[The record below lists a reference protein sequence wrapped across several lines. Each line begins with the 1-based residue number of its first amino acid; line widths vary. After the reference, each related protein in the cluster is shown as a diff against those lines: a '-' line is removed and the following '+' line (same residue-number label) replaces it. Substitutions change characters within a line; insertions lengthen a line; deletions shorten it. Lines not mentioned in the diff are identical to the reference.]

1 MKDQGRIENGKFL
14 IGEAAYS
21 TIILPPDTENIS
33 RNTFS
38 LLQQFIHEGGEVI
51 SFSTPDK
58 VDGVDNTDLATMLHT
73 KGVTSADSLSGVVME
88 LLNARNSVK
97 IRHNKGNLFHQR
109 RRYADGEVIFLVN
122 SSMEEKTDGQ
132 LIVPA
137 GSSLYELDA
146 FTGKIYCYPCNK
158 NGIAAFEID
167 PAGSLLLFI
176 GSTRKKFPVRSDQ
189 QVSKPLPSLNKT
201 IISRGQENALPV
213 DFCDLVVNSEKFEN
227 IHVSEA
233 TDRAFKAHGFAAGNP
248 WNTSVQYRRN
258 IIDRDTFQTGGY
270 SVTYHFL
277 IDPSVDY
284 SAFRLVTE
292 RPHLFTVR
300 VNSVMINAEKDEWW
314 LDKSFGVYHAGSLLR
329 GGDNVVELSVS
340 PMRILAEI
348 EPLYI
353 LGDFGVVP
361 EEIGWSITSA
371 ITELQLGSWKEQR
384 LPFYSWDVQY
394 SKAYDIRETSGS
406 YVVQLGQWTGTVA
419 EVYVNDSK
427 AGIIAFDPYRLD
439 ITPHLQQG
447 MNDIAVRVTGSH
459 KNLLGPHYND
469 PDKGLA
475 SPWHWKGINEPI
487 PGEKYQ
493 MIDYGLFDDFELLH

>member
-1 MKDQGRIENGKFL
+1 
-14 IGEAAYS
+14 
-21 TIILPPDTENIS
+21 
-33 RNTFS
+33 
-38 LLQQFIHEGGEVI
+38 
-51 SFSTPDK
+51 
-58 VDGVDNTDLATMLHT
+58 
-73 KGVTSADSLSGVVME
+73 
-88 LLNARNSVK
+88 
-97 IRHNKGNLFHQR
+97 
-109 RRYADGEVIFLVN
+109 
-122 SSMEEKTDGQ
+122 
-132 LIVPA
+132 
-137 GSSLYELDA
+137 
-146 FTGKIYCYPCNK
+146 
-158 NGIAAFEID
+158 
-167 PAGSLLLFI
+167 
-176 GSTRKKFPVRSDQ
+176 
-189 QVSKPLPSLNKT
+189 
-201 IISRGQENALPV
+201 
-213 DFCDLVVNSEKFEN
+213 
-227 IHVSEA
+227 
-233 TDRAFKAHGFAAGNP
+233 
-248 WNTSVQYRRN
+248 
-258 IIDRDTFQTGGY
+258 
-270 SVTYHFL
+270 
-277 IDPSVDY
+277 
-284 SAFRLVTE
+284 
-292 RPHLFTVR
+292 
-300 VNSVMINAEKDEWW
+300 
-314 LDKSFGVYHAGSLLR
+314 
-329 GGDNVVELSVS
+329 
-340 PMRILAEI
+340 MRILAEI

-439 ITPHLQQG
+439 IIPHLQQG